1 MVAELEKAIPGI
13 MTFPAI
19 WTNQE
24 ATPMSTF
31 TVVFLGDRKAD
42 TAAARDQKHAQR
54 LIRDD
59 RLTLALLRH
68 YGVSSTMTAPVLF
81 LRRFAGKV
89 FLRKRKDLG
98 VISTNSSSAIN
109 SIACSRFS

>member
-1 MVAELEKAIPGI
+1 MVAELEQAILGI
-13 MTFPAI
+13 MTLPAI

-24 ATPMSTF
+24 VMPLCTSA
-31 TVVFLGDRKAD
+31 VVFFGDRKAD
-42 TAAARDQKHAQR
+42 TATAGDEKHAQR

-81 LRRFAGKV
+81 LRRFACKV
-89 FLRKRKDLG
+89 FLRKRRDLG

-109 SIACSRFS
+109 SIACSRFN

>member
-1 MVAELEKAIPGI
+1 MVAELEQAVLGI
-13 MTFPAI
+13 MPLPAI

-24 ATPMSTF
+24 AMPLGTAM
-31 TVVFLGDRKAD
+31 VVFFGDRKAD
-42 TAAARDQKHAQR
+42 TATAGDQKHAQR
-54 LIRDD
+54 IIRDE

-81 LRRFAGKV
+81 LRRLACKV
-89 FLRKRKDLG
+89 FLRKRRDLG

-109 SIACSRFS
+109 SIACSRLS